1 MPRALR
7 LHGSDSVA
15 IALDDLSAGVVIA
28 VDGVSARTD
37 IPRGHKVALSAIAEG
52 EPIRKLGTVIGIA
65 SRPIAAGEH
74 VHVHNL
80 VFRPIPRGAAGT
92 ARNDSPARSFAP
104 IKGTFDGFVR
114 ADGRVGTRNRLA
126 VMATVNCSATVV
138 KAIAARFMQTI
149 DTANLPNFD
158 GVIALTHEHGCS
170 VRADGPGMKTLRRA
184 LKGYAEHP
192 NVAATLVIGLG
203 CEDNQIENFLGES
216 GLVRGPRLE
225 TLVIQEEGGTGAT
238 VDAGVKALA
247 EMLPLATVARR
258 QAVPLRDLVVGLQ
271 CGGSD
276 GFSTITANPALGAAA
291 DRIVAAGGTVILSET
306 PEIYGAESVLLER
319 AARPEVGEKLIALLD
334 WWEKE
339 SARDGGN
346 LDSNPSAGNRAGG
359 ITTIVEKALGAVAKG
374 GTSAL
379 KAVHGYAERV
389 AERGLV
395 FMDSPGYDPVSATG
409 QVAAGANVVCFTTGR
424 GSCFGAKGA
433 PSLKLATNTPLFR
446 KMTGDMDLNCG
457 EIADGT
463 ATIEEIGARIFDLVC
478 ETASGR
484 KTKSEQLGYG
494 AEEFIPW
501 VPGLTY

>member
-1 MPRALR
+1 MAKVLR
-7 LHGSDSVA
+7 LHASDPVA
-15 IALDDLSAGVVIA
+15 VALDDLAAGTA
-28 VDGVSARTD
+28 TGLDGVKTRGD
-37 IPRGHKVALSAIAEG
+37 IPRGHKVALRAIKEG
-52 EPIRKLGTVIGIA
+52 EPVRKLGTVIGIA
-65 SRPIAAGEH
+65 SRAIAAGDH

-80 VFRPIPRGAAGT
+80 VFRPVKRGEPSLREDGIKRAF
-92 ARNDSPARSFAP
+92 ARVEGA
-104 IKGTFDGFVR
+104 FDGYVR
-114 ADGRVGTRNRLA
+114 PDGRVGTRNHLA

-138 KAIAARFMQTI
+138 KAIAARFAQMI

-170 VRADGPGMKTLRRA
+170 VRADGPGMRTLRRT

-203 CEDNQIENFLGES
+203 CEDNQIESFLSET
-216 GLVRGPRLE
+216 GLVRTPRLKA
-225 TLVIQEEGGTGAT
+225 LVIQEEGGTSAT
-238 VDAGVKALA
+238 VDQGVKALTD
-247 EMLPLATVARR
+247 MLPLALAARR
-258 QAVPLRDLVVGLQ
+258 ESASLRHLAVGLQ

-276 GFSTITANPALGAAA
+276 GFSALTANPALGAAA

-306 PEIYGAESVLLER
+306 PEIYGAESMLLDR
-319 AARPEVGEKLIALLD
+319 AAAPEVSAKLTQLLD

-339 SARDGGN
+339 SARDGGS
-346 LDSNPSAGNRAGG
+346 LDSNPSTGNRAGG
-359 ITTIVEKALGAVAKG
+359 ITTIIEKALGAVAKG
-374 GTSAL
+374 GTSPVA
-379 KAVHGYAERV
+379 AIRDYAEPV
-389 AERGLV
+389 GANGLV

-446 KMTGDMDLNCG
+446 RMTGDMDLNCG
-457 EIADGT
+457 EIAEGT
-463 ATIEEIGARIFDLVC
+463 ATIDEVGARIFDLVR

-484 KTKSEQLGYG
+484 KTKSEALGYG
-494 AEEFIPW
+494 GEEFIPW